1 MTIEN
6 IPVITETTAS
16 QFISGDRRGDSSV
29 SAEMLVVGMTSV
41 SEWSFPLLWN
51 SQAFAGGRGLAAFGP

>member
-16 QFISGDRRGDSSV
+16 QFISADRRGDSSV
-29 SAEMLVVGMTSV
+29 PAEMVVIGMASV
-41 SEWSFPLLWN
+41 SEWSFSLLWK
-51 SQAFAGGRGLAAFGP
+51 SQAFAGYRGLAAFGP